1 MMSSKNE
8 RFTELDVEKLNIVD
22 KNGKIKLSLFNQ
34 ENIPSLILDG
44 KDILPGHRQNDPI
57 SGMMFY
63 NGEGEE
69 CGGLIYGSEVDE
81 EGNIYAGA
89 SLTFDQYSQ
98 DQVVQVSYEEENG
111 ESSYGFSVFDRP
123 STPMSQIVEK
133 QNEIKKS
140 KISDEQ
146 KNKKINEL
154 YKGNAPRAF
163 MGKEKNGDVS
173 MKLMDSKGRSR
184 IRMVVDS
191 NDVPRIEFLSETGEV
206 TYKLPP
212 EE

>member
-1 MMSSKNE
+1 MSNKKE

-22 KNGKIKLSLFNQ
+22 KNEKIKLSLFNQ
-34 ENIPSLILDG
+34 DNIPPLILDG

-81 EGNIYAGA
+81 EGNIYAVG
-89 SLTFDQYSQ
+89 SLTFDQYRQ

-123 STPMSQIVEK
+123 NTPMSQIFEK
-133 QNEIKKS
+133 QDEIEKS

-146 KNKKINEL
+146 KKQKIKEF

-163 MGKEKNGDVS
+163 TGKEKNGDVS

-191 NDVPRIEFLSETGEV
+191 NDVPRIEFLSENGEV